1 MTPSGC
7 LYDTILFCGA
17 AGRACLYRQSAGNFQ
32 LPIRSHPLPGHHL
45 VRKFEEVVLGPAMV
59 CQLSLIQVLD

>member
-1 MTPSGC
+1 
-7 LYDTILFCGA
+7 
-17 AGRACLYRQSAGNFQ
+17 
-32 LPIRSHPLPGHHL
+32 LPGHHL